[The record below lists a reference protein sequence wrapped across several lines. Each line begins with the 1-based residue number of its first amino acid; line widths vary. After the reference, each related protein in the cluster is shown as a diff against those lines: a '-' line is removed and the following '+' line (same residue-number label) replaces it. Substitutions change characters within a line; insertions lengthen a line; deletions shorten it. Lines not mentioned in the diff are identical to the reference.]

1 MSSGNSLVELQRTQI
16 WPEIRWAF
24 QECQNSHGCFS
35 HLLLSFSAGAAIRS
49 LPPSDNGCVP
59 TVSKTWPM
67 CFRHLR
73 TAAETKRLNFNSPKC
88 LKRTWRKQQQ
98 QQQKKSLDLSSGRRK
113 LMNLVACFACLSRR
127 MRSFAGIS
135 YSALSCLEQTHFYSR
150 TSVSSSVMKRSEY
163 TTSKVF
169 FWVCGFYYLM

>member
-98 QQQKKSLDLSSGRRK
+98 QQQKKELGLVIRKKEVNESCGLFCLLIQKNEILRWDFLFSFMLFGANPFLFQNLSILLCYEKIRVY
-113 LMNLVACFACLSRR
+113 NF
-127 MRSFAGIS
+127 
-135 YSALSCLEQTHFYSR
+135 
-150 TSVSSSVMKRSEY
+150 
-163 TTSKVF
+163 
-169 FWVCGFYYLM
+169 

>member
-16 WPEIRWAF
+16 WPEIQWAF

-35 HLLLSFSAGAAIRS
+35 HLLPSFSAGAAIWS

-59 TVSKTWPM
+59 TVRKTWPM

-73 TAAETKRLNFNSPKC
+73 AAAETKRLNFNSPKC

-98 QQQKKSLDLSSGRRK
+98 KKKELGLVIRKKEINESCGLFCLLIQKNEILRWDFLFSFMLFGANPFLFQNLSI
-113 LMNLVACFACLSRR
+113 LLCYV
-127 MRSFAGIS
+127 
-135 YSALSCLEQTHFYSR
+135 
-150 TSVSSSVMKRSEY
+150 KRSEY